1 MDASGRPRG
10 RFPMGRLD
18 GLTNEGCNFVTIA
31 VTGSIATDHLMR
43 FPGRFSEQL
52 LADHLQKVSLS
63 FLVDDLVIHRGGVAG
78 NMAFAIGVLGG
89 DAALVGAAGTD
100 FDDYRQWLTSHGVD
114 CDSVL
119 ISDSAYTARFVCTT
133 DEAMAQIA
141 SFYPGAMSEARN
153 IKLADVVSRTGTTEL
168 VIIGANDPDAMFLH
182 TEECRKLGLAFAA
195 DPSQQLARLNGE
207 QIRQLIDGATY
218 LFTNDYEWDL
228 LLQKSEWSEA
238 EVMGQIELRI
248 TTLGEKGVDIVGR
261 DGTFIHVD
269 VVPETRKDDPTGIG
283 DAFRAGFLTGRDKG
297 LSIERAAQLA
307 SLVATLVLEAPG
319 PQEWAWDKDA
329 GIERLKAAYG
339 ADAGAEIATALS

>member
-1 MDASGRPRG
+1 M
-10 RFPMGRLD
+10 
-18 GLTNEGCNFVTIA
+18 TIA

-52 LADHLQKVSLS
+52 LPDHLQKVSLS

-89 DAALVGAAGTD
+89 DVALVGAAGKD
-100 FDDYRQWLTSHGVD
+100 FEDYRQWLTSHGVD

-133 DEAMAQIA
+133 DEVMAQLA

-153 IKLADVVSRTGTTEL
+153 IKLADVVSRTGTTDL

-195 DPSQQLARLNGE
+195 DPSQQLARLSAE

-238 EVMGQIELRI
+238 EVMRQIEMRI

-269 VVPETRKDDPTGIG
+269 VVPETRKEDPTGIG
-283 DAFRAGFLTGRDKG
+283 DAFRAGFLTGRSAG
-297 LSIERAAQLA
+297 LSLERSAQLA
-307 SLVATLVLEAPG
+307 SMVATLVLEAPG
-319 PQEWAWDKDA
+319 PQEWTWDKESA
-329 GIERLKAAYG
+329 VKRLSDAYG
-339 ADAGAEIATALS
+339 ADAGAEIGAAL